1 MTSVEH
7 LEAAVRELAE
17 AKRLAELY
25 NRPQSAIDRID
36 LLKRGT
42 ANMLSQMRRKE
53 AA

>member
-1 MTSVEH
+1 MTCLEH

-42 ANMLSQMRRKE
+42 ANALSLMREKG